1 MGKRKISLRF
11 GLVTA
16 ILICWLMPILFIV
29 TLSGV
34 LLNSNYQNAIRQQIQ
49 AEATSALTQVQMN
62 LSDAIW
68 DSKAVSYDGV
78 VRSAFRTYAQDGDSA
93 LLYRTVN
100 DYMTQNFSRESR
112 YRAAFLR
119 FWKDGQAANSYV
131 LCRGTTGHDLLAQ
144 VKRAAP
150 WIVED
155 MADAD
160 TSIRFY
166 KLGDDLYMARNVLDN
181 RFRPYATIA
190 VLLDSTVLL
199 QSLEG
204 INRVSNLTLT
214 VDDCLVTQI
223 VGEETPQEDL
233 KIRQTAEADGH
244 TIILEAYPER
254 YNLWKDTPWLRWA
267 VAGVALMVLPL
278 LLVVVGLFR
287 RHVTSPMETLAEA
300 NREIQAGNRGCQ
312 IQKSAPNVEFE
323 RLFSHFNTMSAELQ
337 HQFQQAYLEQRT
349 AQKAQIKALQS
360 QINPHFLNNTLE
372 IINWEARLADNERVC
387 AMIEA
392 LSTML
397 TAALDRNGRPQI
409 PLSEELGYVDAYL
422 YIIRERLGGNLQVV
436 KDIPAEIMV
445 QLIPRLILQ
454 PIVENAV
461 EHDITA
467 NRGGQLT
474 LRARQEGEDIILD
487 VEHSG
492 TMTEA
497 DKENIRLLTA
507 DEAPEKGRVGLRN
520 VFRRL
525 KLLYGERGTLTIEE
539 VTPGI
544 ILARLHFPRDGS
556 QPPAAIHKIAQ

>member
-1 MGKRKISLRF
+1 MGKRKISLRS
-11 GLVTA
+11 GLVIA

-49 AEATSALTQVQMN
+49 AEAASALTQVQMN
-62 LSDAIW
+62 LADAIW
-68 DSKAVSYDGV
+68 DSKAVSYDGI
-78 VRSAFRTYAQDGDSA
+78 VRSAFRAYAQDGDSA
-93 LLYRTVN
+93 QLYRTVN

-119 FWKDGQAANSYV
+119 FWEDGRDASAYV
-131 LCRGTTGHDLLAQ
+131 LCRGTTGHDLLVQ

-150 WIVED
+150 WMVD
-155 MADAD
+155 AMADAD
-160 TSIRFY
+160 TAIRFY
-166 KLGDDLYMARNVLDN
+166 KLGSDLYMARNVLDS
-181 RFRPYATIA
+181 RFQPYATIA

-204 INRVSNLTLT
+204 INRVSSLTLT
-214 VDDCLVTQI
+214 VDDCVVTQLA
-223 VGEETPQEDL
+223 GDETPREDW
-233 KIRQTAEADGH
+233 KIQQSVDADGH
-244 TIILEAYPER
+244 TITLYAYPEG

-278 LLVVVGLFR
+278 LLVMIGLFR
-287 RHVTSPMETLAEA
+287 RHITSPMEALAEA

-312 IQKSAPNVEFE
+312 IQKSAPNAEFD
-323 RLFSHFNTMSAELQ
+323 RLFSNFNTMSAELQ
-337 HQFQQAYLEQRT
+337 HQFEQSYLEQQT

-372 IINWEARLADNERVC
+372 IINWEARLADNDRVC

-409 PLSEELGYVDAYL
+409 TLLEELGYVDAYL

-436 KDIPAEIMV
+436 KEIPAEMMV

-474 LRARQEGEDIILD
+474 LRARQDEEDIILE
-487 VEHSG
+487 VEHNG
-492 TMTEA
+492 TMTAE
-497 DKENIRLLTA
+497 DRENIRRLTTA
-507 DEAPEKGRVGLRN
+507 DGSEKGRVGLRN

-525 KLLYGERGTLTIEE
+525 KLLYGEKGSLIIEE

-544 ILARLHFPRDGS
+544 ILARLRFPRDTS
-556 QPPAAIHKIAQ
+556 QSPRANS

>member
-1 MGKRKISLRF
+1 MGKRKISLRS

-119 FWKDGQAANSYV
+119 FWGDGQDASAYV
-131 LCRGTTGHDLLAQ
+131 LCRGTTGHDLLVQ
-144 VKRAAP
+144 VKRTAP
-150 WIVED
+150 WMVED

-160 TSIRFY
+160 TAIRFY

-223 VGEETPQEDL
+223 VGDETPQEDL

-244 TIILEAYPER
+244 TITLEAYPER

-267 VAGVALMVLPL
+267 VAGVALMALPL

-312 IQKSAPNVEFE
+312 IQKSAPNAEFE

-337 HQFQQAYLEQRT
+337 HQFEQAYQEQRT

-372 IINWEARLADNERVC
+372 IISWEARLADNERVC

-436 KDIPAEIMV
+436 KEIPAEMMV

-474 LRARQEGEDIILD
+474 LRARQEGEDIILE

-497 DKENIRLLTA
+497 DKENIRRLTA

-525 KLLYGERGTLTIEE
+525 KLLYGEKGTLTIEE

-544 ILARLHFPRDGS
+544 ILARLRFPRDTS
-556 QPPAAIHKIAQ
+556 QPPAAIDKFRQ